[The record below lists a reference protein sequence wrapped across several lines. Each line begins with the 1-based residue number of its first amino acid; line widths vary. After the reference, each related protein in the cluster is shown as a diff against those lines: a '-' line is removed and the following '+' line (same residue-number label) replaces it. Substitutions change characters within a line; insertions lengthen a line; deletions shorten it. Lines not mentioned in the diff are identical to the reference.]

1 MILSID
7 VGICN
12 LSYCLLTEI
21 GYIIDWGIIDLC
33 GKENSK
39 KIDLIT
45 VGRNLRFAMRDKF
58 LDRLDIIKTVI
69 IENQLG
75 LHAVRMRCVQHMIM
89 QYWLGMGVSN
99 VQFISPKLKL
109 KNYPEC
115 DTSTY
120 AQRKQSSIMI
130 TDHEIQNEEICC
142 NKFRDLFRNCKKK
155 DDLSDCYLQAKYF
168 LSNKY

>member
-12 LSYCLLTEI
+12 LSYCLLTSL

-109 KNYPEC
+109 KNFDCAKE
-115 DTSTY
+115 TY
-120 AQRKQSSIMI
+120 AKRKKSAIMI
-130 TDHEIQNEEICC
+130 TENLIQNDEICC
-142 NKFRDLFRNCKKK
+142 EKMREIFRNTIKK
-155 DDLSDCYLQAKYF
+155 DDLADAFLQVNYYVKHCI
-168 LSNKY
+168 